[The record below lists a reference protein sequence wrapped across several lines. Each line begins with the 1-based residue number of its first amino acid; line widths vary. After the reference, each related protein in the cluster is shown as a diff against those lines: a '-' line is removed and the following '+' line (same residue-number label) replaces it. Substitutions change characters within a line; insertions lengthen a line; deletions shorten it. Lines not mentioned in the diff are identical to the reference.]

1 MSDAEKLMIS
11 NGLHWHVAPDYGE
24 LDGNVVGREHDI
36 ANGYKYSGW
45 SNPLAKSDDGND
57 DDRVLVQ
64 TKYD

>member
-11 NGLHWHVAPDYGE
+11 NGLHWRVSPDYGE

-36 ANGYKYSGW
+36 ANGFKYSGW

-57 DDRVLVQ
+57 DDQVVLQ
-64 TKYD
+64 LK